1 MRRVCF
7 LTIVLLCVTTV
18 SADDLL
24 VSVKRVPP
32 RGIHGTL
39 FLAGGGRLPDDVR
52 RQFVQLAGGKN
63 ARLVVIPTAST
74 QAGGDDGEERFL
86 TSWKQYRPKS
96 LTLLHTTDRKTA
108 DDPKFLAPLKTA
120 TAVWFGGGSQ
130 SRIAAAYVGTAVEKE
145 LHALLKRGGVIG
157 GTSAGAA
164 IMSRVMIASGNPK
177 PVIRTGLDLLPDAIV
192 DQHFRQRKRK
202 PRLHAALERHKSRF
216 GIGIDEQTA
225 VVVRGRR
232 LVVLGNGNATVVL
245 PANGHLPEKEL
256 VLKPRDVADL
266 TALRRAAVSRSLPP
280 FPRKTAAVPNVPHG
294 SLVIVGGGGMT
305 RGIAR
310 RFVERAGGR
319 DALIVYLPTAVPDRQ
334 ARRARVPSFLQAVGA
349 RNVKILPQSRLKDVE
364 SPEFLAVLKKAH
376 GVWFGGG
383 RQWRFIDAY
392 AGTKAYPLLHDVLK
406 RGGVIGGSSAGAS
419 IQGGY
424 LARANPL
431 GNRDIMADGY
441 ERGLNFL
448 PGVAIDQHFAQRR
461 RFADMTQLMKTYP
474 QLLGIGLDEAT
485 AIIVQKHTAVVMG
498 RGQVHFYD
506 RRKPVVKGRPDHESL
521 DAGDTYDLKSRKAI
535 FRPPV
540 AAKRP
545 AA

>member
-1 MRRVCF
+1 MPCIRLF
-7 LTIVLLCVTTV
+7 TLVLLLAPAAP
-18 SADDLL
+18 ADDLL

-32 RGIHGTL
+32 RGIAGTL
-39 FLAGGGRLPDDVR
+39 VIAGGGKLPVAVR
-52 RQFVQLAGGKN
+52 RRFLQLAGGEK
-63 ARLVVIPTAST
+63 ARLIVIPTAST
-74 QAGGDDGEERFL
+74 RAGGDDGDERFL
-86 TSWKQYRPKS
+86 NSWKTLKPAS
-96 LTLLHTTDRKTA
+96 LTLLHTRNRKTA
-108 DDPKFLAPLKTA
+108 NDPKFLAPLKTA
-120 TAVWFGGGSQ
+120 TAVWFSGGSQ
-130 SRIAAAYVGTAVEKE
+130 SRIAAAYVGTAVERE
-145 LHALLKRGGVIG
+145 LLALLKRGGVIG

-164 IMSRVMIASGNPK
+164 VMTRVMIARGNPRAELGK
-177 PVIRTGLDLLPDAIV
+177 GFNFLPDAVV
-192 DQHFRQRKRK
+192 DQHFTHRKRK
-202 PRLHAALERHKSRF
+202 SRLQAVLKKHSARF
-216 GIGIDEQTA
+216 GLGIDEQTA
-225 VVVRGRR
+225 VIVRGRR
-232 LVVLGNGNATVVL
+232 LIVVGNGNATIIL
-245 PANGHLPEKEL
+245 AANGHIPAKEI
-256 VLKPRDVADL
+256 VLKPNQLADL
-266 TALRRAAVSRSLPP
+266 TAWRRAAIARSLSP
-280 FPRKTAAVPNVPHG
+280 FPSKRAAVPSVPRG

-305 RGIAR
+305 RRIAR
-310 RFVERAGGR
+310 RFVELAGGR
-319 DALIVYLPTAVPDRQ
+319 DAPIVYLPTAVPDRV
-334 ARRARVPSFLQAVGA
+334 ARRARVPAFLRSVGA
-349 RNVKILPQSRLKDVE
+349 TNVTVLPQSRLKDVE
-364 SPEFLAVLKKAH
+364 SPAFLAVLKKAR

-485 AIIVQKHTAVVMG
+485 AIIVQKHIAVVMG
-498 RGQVHFYD
+498 RGRVHFYD
-506 RRKPVVKGRPDHESL
+506 RRKPVVSGKKDHESL
-521 DAGDTYDLKSRKAI
+521 DAGDRYDLKSRRALY
-535 FRPPV
+535 RPPV